1 MWRAAA
7 RGDTRDVDD
16 GGCWGDYSRC
26 GRVSSGCDERAPWVR
41 AMRRREGRRLVTT
54 RAALAARIG
63 SGRSV
68 RRRVWGSGCE
78 GWRNILG
85 HDGVLEAVPILLGAA
100 IGHATV
106 LHDPPRVTSA
116 AIGHATVLL
125 CIPPVCNVLL
135 CILPVCNVLLCIL
148 IGLERVGMPRR
159 RVRRHLRC
167 HGVDWAT

>member
-1 MWRAAA
+1 VGE
-7 RGDTRDVDD
+7 GDATT
-16 GGCWGDYSRC
+16 GGTATGHDA
-26 GRVSSGCDERAPWVR
+26 GGPSG
-41 AMRRREGRRLVTT
+41 
-54 RAALAARIG
+54 ALG

-106 LHDPPRVTSA
+106 LHDPHRVTSA

-135 CILPVCNVLLCIL
+135 CIPPVCNVLLCIPPVCNVLLCIL

-167 HGVDWAT
+167 HGVRQRGVEGT